1 MKKLRLILIP
11 ILVLLLLCSCTSTP
25 AQSETT
31 TKSTNDQNY
40 CTITIDITDIKDNIS
55 SLKSEKEPFVTSDG
69 YILKELQVEISEGD
83 TAFDILKKACKEN
96 ACTDNCKYCKD
107 GIQLDSTYTAEYGSY
122 YIEGIHQLYNKDC
135 GDMSGWLFSIND
147 EFAQVGASDYTV
159 QNGDSITFSYTC
171 DMNAIF
177 G

>member
-11 ILVLLLLCSCTSTP
+11 VLILLLLCSCTSTP

-31 TKSTNDQNY
+31 TQSGVDQAY
-40 CTITIDITDIKDNIS
+40 CSITIDVTDIKDNMDL
-55 SLKSEKEPFVTSDG
+55 LKSEKQPFVTSDG
-69 YILKELQVEISEGD
+69 YILKELKVEFSDGD

-107 GIQLDSTYTAEYGSY
+107 GIQLDSKYTAEYSSY
-122 YIEGIHQLYNKDC
+122 YIEGIHQLYNMDC
-135 GDMSGWLFSIND
+135 GDMSGWLFSVND
-147 EFAQVGASDYTV
+147 AFAEVGASDYTV
-159 QNGDSITFSYTC
+159 QNGDSIVFTYTC